1 MTSSIPL
8 STRQINVDLINVDIV
23 NQRPQTERM
32 SEISTYVRAAE
43 AARLLGVSTSTLYAY
58 VSRGRISRRKG
69 PDGRSS
75 LFALDD
81 VERLANSTRRDP
93 LPPRPT
99 IDVQIASRVT
109 SLTDDA
115 VRLRGLP
122 LEDIVDDHHFE
133 DVAELLW
140 SGELPSAPTA
150 WPPTPPAD
158 RTACAPIDGF
168 ERIGDVARLAMAAA
182 VLGADHPDDDGP
194 AAARRLLIAAPTV
207 LGAAR
212 RTGSFATRVASIWR
226 ARPSGPLVRA
236 VDLALMS
243 LADHELA
250 TSTLAARVAASV
262 RSSPYSAFA
271 AGLAAVEGAL
281 HGSAAAYAHRFLE
294 ECAADD
300 AAAVIRRY
308 RERAERIPGFGH
320 KVYRGR
326 DPRFDLIMAAVRS
339 LDDAHDRV
347 AFVDDV
353 VAQIGRAIPQHP
365 NVDMALGALT
375 WVEDLDPEIPLFAIA
390 RIAGWGAHYAE
401 EVEEPPVRYR
411 GLARTP

>member
-1 MTSSIPL
+1 
-8 STRQINVDLINVDIV
+8 
-23 NQRPQTERM
+23 M
-32 SEISTYVRAAE
+32 SEMSAYVRAGE

-58 VSRGRISRRKG
+58 VSRGRISRRKA

-75 LFALDD
+75 LFALD
-81 VERLANSTRRDP
+81 EIEQLANRTRREP

-115 VRLRGLP
+115 VRLRGHL
-122 LEDIVDDHHFE
+122 LADLVADHHFE

-140 SGELPSAPTA
+140 SGRSPERPTS
-150 WPPTPPAD
+150 WPPIDTAD
-158 RTACAPIDGF
+158 RAACAPIDDF
-168 ERIGDVARLAMAAA
+168 ERIGDVVRMEMAAE

-194 AAARRLLIAAPTV
+194 AAARRLLCTVPHV
-207 LGAAR
+207 LGASR
-212 RTGSFATRVASIWR
+212 RTGSYATRVASIWR
-226 ARPSGPLVRA
+226 RRPSEPLVRA
-236 VDLALMS
+236 IDVALMA

-262 RSSPYSAFA
+262 RSSPYGAFV

-281 HGSAAAYAHRFLE
+281 HGSASSLAHRFLE
-294 ECAADD
+294 ECASDEP
-300 AAAVIRRY
+300 AAVIRRY
-308 RERAERIPGFGH
+308 RQRAQRIPGFGH

-326 DPRFDLIMAAVRS
+326 DPRFDVIMTAVRD
-339 LDDAHDRV
+339 LPVDRERL
-347 AFVDDV
+347 AFVDVV
-353 VAQIGRAIPQHP
+353 VAEIGRTLPEHP
-365 NVDMALGALT
+365 NVDMALGAMT
-375 WVEDLDPEIPLFAIA
+375 WVEQLRPDIPVFAIA

-401 EVEEPPVRYR
+401 ELEEPPVRYR

>member
-1 MTSSIPL
+1 
-8 STRQINVDLINVDIV
+8 
-23 NQRPQTERM
+23 M
-32 SEISTYVRAAE
+32 SEISTYVRAPE
-43 AARLLGVSTSTLYAY
+43 AARLLGISTATLYAY

-75 LFALDD
+75 LFALDE
-81 VERLANSTRRDP
+81 VERLANATRRDP

-115 VRLRGLP
+115 VRLRGRP
-122 LEDIVDDHHFE
+122 LAGLVADHRFE

-140 SGELPSAPTA
+140 SGRVPEAPTT
-150 WPPTPPAD
+150 WPPVAAAD
-158 RTACAPIDGF
+158 RAACAPIDGF
-168 ERIGDVARLAMAAA
+168 ERLGD
-182 VLGADHPDDDGP
+182 HQSDDGP
-194 AAARRLLIAAPTV
+194 AAARRVLCTIPPV
-207 LGAAR
+207 LGATR
-212 RTGSFATRVASIWR
+212 RTGSYATLVTSIWR
-226 ARPSGPLVRA
+226 RRPSDELVRA
-236 VDLALMS
+236 VDVVLMS

-250 TSTLAARVAASV
+250 TSTLATRVAASV

-281 HGSAAAYAHRFLE
+281 HGSAAALVHRFLDD
-294 ECAADD
+294 CASEDPAT
-300 AAAVIRRY
+300 VIRRY

-326 DPRFDLIMAAVRS
+326 DPRYDLIMDAVRQ
-339 LDDAHDRV
+339 LPGRDERV
-347 AFVDDV
+347 RAVDDV
-353 VAQIGRAIPQHP
+353 VAAIGRSIPQHP

-375 WVEDLDPEIPLFAIA
+375 WVEGLDANIPVFAIA

-401 EVEEPPVRYR
+401 EVAEPPVRYR

>member
-1 MTSSIPL
+1 
-8 STRQINVDLINVDIV
+8 
-23 NQRPQTERM
+23 M
-32 SEISTYVRAAE
+32 SEISTYVRAPE
-43 AARLLGVSTSTLYAY
+43 AARLLGISTATLYAY

-75 LFALDD
+75 LFALDE
-81 VERLANSTRRDP
+81 VERLANATRRDP

-115 VRLRGLP
+115 VRLRGRP
-122 LEDIVDDHHFE
+122 LAGLVADHRFE

-140 SGELPSAPTA
+140 SGRVPEAPTT
-150 WPPTPPAD
+150 WPPVAAAD
-158 RTACAPIDGF
+158 RAACAPIDGF
-168 ERIGDVARLAMAAA
+168 ERLGDVARLSVMCA
-182 VLGADHPDDDGP
+182 VLGADHQSDDGP
-194 AAARRLLIAAPTV
+194 AAARRVLCTIPPV
-207 LGAAR
+207 LGATR
-212 RTGSFATRVASIWR
+212 RTGSYATLVTSIWR
-226 ARPSGPLVRA
+226 RRPSDELVRA
-236 VDLALMS
+236 VDVVLMS

-250 TSTLAARVAASV
+250 TSTLATRVAASV

-281 HGSAAAYAHRFLE
+281 HGSAAALVHRFLDD
-294 ECAADD
+294 CASEDPAT
-300 AAAVIRRY
+300 VIRRY

-326 DPRFDLIMAAVRS
+326 DPRYDLIMDAVRQ
-339 LDDAHDRV
+339 LPGRDERV
-347 AFVDDV
+347 RAVDDV
-353 VAQIGRAIPQHP
+353 VAAIGRSIPQHP

-375 WVEDLDPEIPLFAIA
+375 WVEGLDANIPVFAIA

-401 EVEEPPVRYR
+401 EVAEPPVRYR

>member
-1 MTSSIPL
+1 MS
-8 STRQINVDLINVDIV
+8 
-23 NQRPQTERM
+23 M
-32 SEISTYVRAAE
+32 SEMSTYVRAPE
-43 AARLLGVSTSTLYAY
+43 AARLLGISTSTLYAY
-58 VSRGRISRRKG
+58 VSRGRISRRTA

-75 LFALDD
+75 LFALDE
-81 VERLANSTRRDP
+81 VERLADTTRRGP

-115 VRLRGLP
+115 VRLRGHPLP
-122 LEDIVDDHHFE
+122 ELVAEHSFE

-140 SGELPSAPTA
+140 SGRLPTA
-150 WPPTPPAD
+150 PATWPAIDAAD
-158 RTACAPIDGF
+158 RTALAPIADL
-168 ERIGDVARLAMAAA
+168 ERLGDVARISVASA
-182 VLGADHPDDDGP
+182 VLGADHPGDGGP
-194 AAARRLLIAAPTV
+194 AAARRLLRTIPTV
-207 LGAAR
+207 LGATR
-212 RTGSFATRVASIWR
+212 RTGSYATLVASIWR
-226 ARPSGPLVRA
+226 RRPSDELVRA
-236 VDLALMS
+236 VDVVLMS

-250 TSTLAARVAASV
+250 TSTLATRVAASV

-281 HGSAAAYAHRFLE
+281 HGSAAALAHRFLD
-294 ECAADD
+294 ECASDD
-300 AAAVIRRY
+300 AATVIRRY

-326 DPRFDLIMAAVRS
+326 DPRYDLIMDAVRA
-339 LDDAHDRV
+339 LPGRNGRV
-347 AFVDDV
+347 RAVEDV
-353 VAQIGRAIPQHP
+353 VAEIGRSIPQHP

-375 WVEDLDPEIPLFAIA
+375 WVEGLDAQIPIFAIA

-401 EVEEPPVRYR
+401 EVAEPPVRFR